1 MWGFVSITLDGD
13 AVEGDPLAGSAMST
27 AHLGRECLMPVT
39 HLPSSAEWE
48 GQATGKRP
56 NVAADELA
64 AEDDWSRST
73 REFVGHGLN
82 FKMPYLKEKWLV
94 DSASTCMVA
103 NEPFKEFSNVGPA
116 AVTITVGGDHRPQC
130 SRVGDLTI
138 ATGVGP
144 ITLQEVRIVPGFG
157 VNILS
162 GPYLEKRLGLTLSSD
177 GRFWWAKRRGRQVLK
192 GEADD
197 TGLYWVTVAR
207 LAVDKRIVRSQLG
220 ASEGSTSKYATMG
233 SKAPQIETNNGGSRG
248 KLANSPAPLD
258 NGRSPTIRS
267 NVSFLPHPS
276 RIADL
281 TDSHSEES
289 GATSVDE
296 GMVAK

>member
-1 MWGFVSITLDGD
+1 
-13 AVEGDPLAGSAMST
+13 
-27 AHLGRECLMPVT
+27 
-39 HLPSSAEWE
+39 
-48 GQATGKRP
+48 
-56 NVAADELA
+56 
-64 AEDDWSRST
+64 
-73 REFVGHGLN
+73 
-82 FKMPYLKEKWLV
+82 
-94 DSASTCMVA
+94 MVA

-116 AVTITVGGDHRPQC
+116 AVTITVGGDHRLQC

-258 NGRSPTIRS
+258 NGRSPTIS
-267 NVSFLPHPS
+267 GNVSFLPHPS
-276 RIADL
+276 RTA
-281 TDSHSEES
+281 DSHSK
-289 GATSVDE
+289 
-296 GMVAK
+296 VAKHWY